1 MKKYYCITILALLI
15 VTLLQGYNVSLQY
28 KDYIYNETDKINS
41 ALRISVDIEYAIR
54 AHKSY
59 NPNKDGKQRVYYK
72 QMSEEDFLKAKPKK
86 EDVIRFDEINVQDL
100 RDKGIAETEAE
111 AMGLLTKDRTT
122 AKGNPINLAKLSQI
136 FKKNL
141 NEDFTYTLLILDEN
155 KKVIKSFG
163 QTNNIESWQAS
174 KPIAIGLKP
183 VRFVQAVV
191 DITPSSFIINSIWT
205 LASTILLALIIVFC
219 VGYQMTAIRYKE
231 DLLRN
236 REVSL
241 HGTVHDLKAPLASIL
256 LKLGFIKDYIMD
268 ADLQEMIT
276 SSERQIK
283 NLANTIKTIL
293 ITSKASES
301 KLVINKEQIDIIEL
315 TKQAQ
320 EQIDINYASKPH
332 TIGIHDHR
340 EEKAL
345 VYADKYLIENV
356 MHNLMENAVKY
367 SDKEA
372 NVEVN
377 IKQDEHFTII
387 SVSDHGVG
395 IDKKYQKKIFEQFYR
410 IPATHHKSGYGIG
423 LAMVK
428 YAVKAHGGAI
438 KVVSEL
444 GKGSTFTF
452 TLPLNEKQQIVMG
465 KEQDKTL

>member
-1 MKKYYCITILALLI
+1 MKKYYYITILALLV

-28 KDYIYNETDKINS
+28 KEYTYKEIDKINS
-41 ALRISVDIEYAIR
+41 ALKVSVDEEYAIR
-54 AHKSY
+54 AHQIY
-59 NPNKDGKQRVYYK
+59 NPHKDGKQRVYYK

-86 EDVIRFDEINVQDL
+86 EDVIRFDEINIQDL
-100 RDKGIAETEAE
+100 RDRGIAETEAE
-111 AMGLLTKDRTT
+111 AMGLLTKDMLT

-141 NEDFTYTLLILDEN
+141 DENFAYTLLILDEN
-155 KKVIKSFG
+155 KKTIKSHG
-163 QTNNIESWQAS
+163 PTKDIDSWQAS

-183 VRFVQAVV
+183 IRFVQAVV
-191 DITPSSFIINSIWT
+191 DITPSSFITNSIWT

-219 VGYQMTAIRYKE
+219 VGYQMTAIRNKE

-256 LKLGFIKDYIMD
+256 LKLGFIKDCIKD

-315 TKQAQ
+315 TQQAQ

-332 TIGIHDHR
+332 AIGIHDHR
-340 EEKAL
+340 EENAL

-428 YAVKAHGGAI
+428 YAVKAHGGTI

-452 TLPLNEKQQIVMG
+452 TLPLN
-465 KEQDKTL
+465 

>member
-1 MKKYYCITILALLI
+1 MII
-15 VTLLQGYNVSLQY
+15 TLLQGYNISLQH
-28 KDYIYNETDKINS
+28 KNYIFNETDKINS
-41 ALRISVDIEYAIR
+41 ELKVTVDEEYAIR
-54 AHKSY
+54 AYQNYTQYK
-59 NPNKDGKQRVYYK
+59 NGKQRLYYK
-72 QMSEEDFLKAKPKK
+72 DMSEEDFLKAKPKK
-86 EDVIRFDEINVQDL
+86 EDIININEINIQEL
-100 RDKGIAETEAE
+100 RDKGIVETEAE
-111 AMGLLTKDRTT
+111 AMGLLTKDRLT
-122 AKGNPINLAKLSQI
+122 AKGNPINLKKLSQI

-141 NEDFTYTLLILDEN
+141 NEDFSYTLLILDEN
-155 KKVIKSFG
+155 KKVIKSYG
-163 QTNNIESWQAS
+163 QTKDIETWQAS

-183 VRFVQAVV
+183 IRFVQAKV
-191 DITPSSFIINSIWT
+191 DITPSSFIRNSIET
-205 LASTILLALIIVFC
+205 LISTILLALIIVFC

-256 LKLGFIKDYIMD
+256 LKLGFIKDSIKD
-268 ADLQEMIT
+268 ADLQEMID

-332 TIGIHDHR
+332 AIGIHDHR
-340 EEKAL
+340 EENAL

-428 YAVKAHGGAI
+428 YAVKAHGGTI

-452 TLPLNEKQQIVMG
+452 TLPLNEKQ
-465 KEQDKTL
+465 

>member
-1 MKKYYCITILALLI
+1 MII
-15 VTLLQGYNVSLQY
+15 TLLQGYNISLQH
-28 KDYIYNETDKINS
+28 KNYIFNETDKINS
-41 ALRISVDIEYAIR
+41 ELKVTVDEEYAIR
-54 AHKSY
+54 AY
-59 NPNKDGKQRVYYK
+59 QNYTQYKDGKQRLYYK
-72 QMSEEDFLKAKPKK
+72 DMSEEDFLKAKPKK
-86 EDVIRFDEINVQDL
+86 EDIININEINIQEL
-100 RDKGIAETEAE
+100 RDKGIVETEAE
-111 AMGLLTKDRTT
+111 AMGLLTKDRLT
-122 AKGNPINLAKLSQI
+122 AKGNPINLKKLSQI

-141 NEDFTYTLLILDEN
+141 NEDFSYTLLILDEN
-155 KKVIKSFG
+155 KKVIKSYG
-163 QTNNIESWQAS
+163 QTKDIETWQAS

-183 VRFVQAVV
+183 IRFVQAKV
-191 DITPSSFIINSIWT
+191 DITPSSFIRNSIET
-205 LASTILLALIIVFC
+205 LISTILLALIIVFC

-256 LKLGFIKDYIMD
+256 LKLGFIKDSIKD
-268 ADLQEMIT
+268 ADLQEMID

-332 TIGIHDHR
+332 AIGIHDHC
-340 EEKAL
+340 EENAL

-428 YAVKAHGGAI
+428 YAVKAHGGTI

-452 TLPLNEKQQIVMG
+452 TLPLN
-465 KEQDKTL
+465 

>member
-1 MKKYYCITILALLI
+1 MKKYYCITILALLV

-28 KDYIYNETDKINS
+28 KEYIYKEIDKINS
-41 ALRISVDIEYAIR
+41 ALKVSVDEEYAIR
-54 AHKSY
+54 AHQNY
-59 NPNKDGKQRVYYK
+59 NPHKDGKQRLYTK
-72 QMSEEDFLKAKPKK
+72 IMTDEDFLKAKPEK
-86 EDVIRFDEINVQDL
+86 EDVIRFDEINIQDL

-111 AMGLLTKDRTT
+111 AMGLLTKDRLT
-122 AKGNPINLAKLSQI
+122 AKGNPINLAKLSRI

-141 NEDFTYTLLILDEN
+141 NEGFTYTLLILDEN
-155 KKVIKSFG
+155 KKAIKSYG
-163 QTNNIESWQAS
+163 QTKDIETWQAS

-183 VRFVQAVV
+183 IRFVQAKV
-191 DITPSSFIINSIWT
+191 DITPSSFIINSIET
-205 LASTILLALIIVFC
+205 LISTILLALIIVFC

-256 LKLGFIKDYIMD
+256 LKLGFIKDCIKD

-301 KLVINKEQIDIIEL
+301 KLVINKEQVDIIEL
-315 TKQAQ
+315 TQQAQ

-332 TIGIHDHR
+332 AICIHDHR
-340 EEKAL
+340 EENAL

-372 NVEVN
+372 NVDID
-377 IKQDEHFTII
+377 IKQDEYFTII

-428 YAVKAHGGAI
+428 YAIKAHGGTI
-438 KVVSEL
+438 KVVSEPS
-444 GKGSTFTF
+444 KGSTFTF
-452 TLPLNEKQQIVMG
+452 TLPLN
-465 KEQDKTL
+465 

>member
-1 MKKYYCITILALLI
+1 MKKYYCITILAFI
-15 VTLLQGYNVSLQY
+15 IITLLQGYSISLQH
-28 KDYIYNETDKINS
+28 KNYIFNETDKINS
-41 ALRISVDIEYAIR
+41 ELKVTVDEEYAIR
-54 AHKSY
+54 AY
-59 NPNKDGKQRVYYK
+59 QNYTQYKDGKQRLYYK
-72 QMSEEDFLKAKPKK
+72 DMSEEDFLKAKPKK
-86 EDVIRFDEINVQDL
+86 EDIININEINIQEL
-100 RDKGIAETEAE
+100 RDKGIVETEAE
-111 AMGLLTKDRTT
+111 AMGLLTKDRLT
-122 AKGNPINLAKLSQI
+122 AKGNPINLKKLSQI

-141 NEDFTYTLLILDEN
+141 NEDFSYTLLILDEN
-155 KKVIKSFG
+155 KKVIKSYG
-163 QTNNIESWQAS
+163 QTKDIETWQAS
-174 KPIAIGLKP
+174 KPIGIGLKP
-183 VRFVQAVV
+183 IRFVQAKV
-191 DITPSSFIINSIWT
+191 DITPSSFIINSIET
-205 LASTILLALIIVFC
+205 LISTILLALIIVFC
-219 VGYQMTAIRYKE
+219 VGYQMTAIRNKE

-256 LKLGFIKDYIMD
+256 LKLGFIKDYIKD

-301 KLVINKEQIDIIEL
+301 KLVINKEQVDIIEL

-332 TIGIHDHR
+332 AIGIHDHR

-428 YAVKAHGGAI
+428 YAVKAHGGTI

-452 TLPLNEKQQIVMG
+452 TLPLN
-465 KEQDKTL
+465 

>member
-1 MKKYYCITILALLI
+1 MKKYYCITILALLV

-28 KDYIYNETDKINS
+28 KEYTYKEIDKINS
-41 ALRISVDIEYAIR
+41 ALKVSVDEEYAIR
-54 AHKSY
+54 AHQIY
-59 NPNKDGKQRVYYK
+59 NPHKDGKQRVYYK

-86 EDVIRFDEINVQDL
+86 EDVIRFDEINIQDL
-100 RDKGIAETEAE
+100 RDRGIAETEAE
-111 AMGLLTKDRTT
+111 AMGLLTKDMLT

-141 NEDFTYTLLILDEN
+141 DENFAYTLLILDEN
-155 KKVIKSFG
+155 KKTIKSHG
-163 QTNNIESWQAS
+163 PTKDIDSWQAS

-183 VRFVQAVV
+183 IRFVQAVV
-191 DITPSSFIINSIWT
+191 DITPSSFITNSIWT

-256 LKLGFIKDYIMD
+256 LKLGFIKDCIKD

-301 KLVINKEQIDIIEL
+301 KLVINKEQVDIIEL
-315 TKQAQ
+315 TQQAQ
-320 EQIDINYASKPH
+320 EQIDTNYASKPH
-332 TIGIHDHR
+332 AIGIHDHR
-340 EEKAL
+340 EENAL

-428 YAVKAHGGAI
+428 YAVKAHGGTI
-438 KVVSEL
+438 KVVSEP

-452 TLPLNEKQQIVMG
+452 TLPLN
-465 KEQDKTL
+465 

>member
-1 MKKYYCITILALLI
+1 MKRYYSITILAII
-15 VTLLQGYNVSLQY
+15 VITLLQGYNISLQY
-28 KDYIYNETDKINS
+28 KDYLHYKIEKINS
-41 ALRISVDIEYAIR
+41 VFKVAIDEEYAIR
-54 AHKSY
+54 AHKNY
-59 NPNKDGKQRVYYK
+59 NPHKDGKQRLYTK
-72 QMSEEDFLKAKPKK
+72 LMTDEDFIKAKPKK
-86 EDVIRFDEINVQDL
+86 EDVIRFDEINIQDL

-111 AMGLLTKDRTT
+111 AMGLLTKDILTT
-122 AKGNPINLAKLSQI
+122 KGNPINLKKLSQI

-141 NEDFTYTLLILDEN
+141 NEDFSYTLLILDEN
-155 KKVIKSFG
+155 KKVIKSYG
-163 QTNNIESWQAS
+163 QTKDIETWQAS
-174 KPIAIGLKP
+174 KPIGIGLKP
-183 VRFVQAVV
+183 IRFVQAKV
-191 DITPSSFIINSIWT
+191 DITPSSFIINSIET
-205 LASTILLALIIVFC
+205 LISTILLALIIVFC

-256 LKLGFIKDYIMD
+256 LKLGFIKDYIKD

-301 KLVINKEQIDIIEL
+301 KLVINKEQVDIIEL
-315 TKQAQ
+315 TQQAQ

-332 TIGIHDHR
+332 AIGIHDHR
-340 EEKAL
+340 EENAL

-377 IKQDEHFTII
+377 IKQNEHFTII

-428 YAVKAHGGAI
+428 YAVKAHGGTI

-452 TLPLNEKQQIVMG
+452 TLPLN
-465 KEQDKTL
+465 

>member
-1 MKKYYCITILALLI
+1 MKKYYYITILALLV

-28 KDYIYNETDKINS
+28 KEYTYKEIDKINS
-41 ALRISVDIEYAIR
+41 ALKVSVDEEYAIR
-54 AHKSY
+54 AHKDY
-59 NPNKDGKQRVYYK
+59 NPHKDGKQRVYYK

-86 EDVIRFDEINVQDL
+86 EDVIRFDEINIQDL
-100 RDKGIAETEAE
+100 RDRGIAETEAE
-111 AMGLLTKDRTT
+111 AMGLLTKDMLT

-141 NEDFTYTLLILDEN
+141 DENFAYTLLILDEN
-155 KKVIKSFG
+155 KKTIKSHG
-163 QTNNIESWQAS
+163 PTKDIDSWQAS

-183 VRFVQAVV
+183 IRFVQAVV
-191 DITPSSFIINSIWT
+191 DITPSSFITNSIWT

-256 LKLGFIKDYIMD
+256 LKLGFIKDCIKD
-268 ADLQEMIT
+268 ADLQEMIA

-301 KLVINKEQIDIIEL
+301 KLVINKEQVDIIEL
-315 TKQAQ
+315 TQQAQ
-320 EQIDINYASKPH
+320 EQIDTNYASKPH
-332 TIGIHDHR
+332 AIGIHDHR
-340 EEKAL
+340 EENAL

-428 YAVKAHGGAI
+428 YAVKAHGGTI

-452 TLPLNEKQQIVMG
+452 TLPLN
-465 KEQDKTL
+465 

>member
-1 MKKYYCITILALLI
+1 MKKYYYITILALLV

-28 KDYIYNETDKINS
+28 KEYTYKEIDKINS
-41 ALRISVDIEYAIR
+41 ALKVSVDEEYAIR
-54 AHKSY
+54 AHQIY
-59 NPNKDGKQRVYYK
+59 NPHKDGKQRVYYK

-86 EDVIRFDEINVQDL
+86 EDVIRFDEINIQDL
-100 RDKGIAETEAE
+100 RDRGIAETEAE
-111 AMGLLTKDRTT
+111 AMGLLTKDMLT

-141 NEDFTYTLLILDEN
+141 DENFAYTLLILDEN
-155 KKVIKSFG
+155 KKTIKSHG
-163 QTNNIESWQAS
+163 PTKDIDSWQAS

-183 VRFVQAVV
+183 IRFVQAKVN
-191 DITPSSFIINSIWT
+191 ITPSSFITNSIWT
-205 LASTILLALIIVFC
+205 LVSTILLALIIVFC
-219 VGYQMTAIRYKE
+219 IGYQMTAIRYKE

-256 LKLGFIKDYIMD
+256 LKLGFIKDCIKD

-301 KLVINKEQIDIIEL
+301 KLVINKEQVDIIEL
-315 TKQAQ
+315 TQQAQ
-320 EQIDINYASKPH
+320 EQIDTNYASKPH
-332 TIGIHDHR
+332 AIGIHDHR
-340 EEKAL
+340 EENAL

-428 YAVKAHGGAI
+428 YAVKAHGGTI
-438 KVVSEL
+438 KVVSEP

-452 TLPLNEKQQIVMG
+452 TLPLN
-465 KEQDKTL
+465 

>member
-1 MKKYYCITILALLI
+1 MKKYYYITILAI
-15 VTLLQGYNVSLQY
+15 MIITLLQGYNISLQH
-28 KDYIYNETDKINS
+28 KNYIFNETDKINS
-41 ALRISVDIEYAIR
+41 ELKVTVDEEYAIR
-54 AHKSY
+54 AY
-59 NPNKDGKQRVYYK
+59 QNYAQYKDGKQRLYYK
-72 QMSEEDFLKAKPKK
+72 DMSEEDFLKAKPKK
-86 EDVIRFDEINVQDL
+86 EDIININEINIQEL
-100 RDKGIAETEAE
+100 RDKGIVETEAE
-111 AMGLLTKDRTT
+111 AMGLLTKDRLT
-122 AKGNPINLAKLSQI
+122 AKGNPINLKKLSQI

-141 NEDFTYTLLILDEN
+141 NEDFSYTLLILDEN
-155 KKVIKSFG
+155 KKVIKSYG
-163 QTNNIESWQAS
+163 QTKDIETWQAS

-183 VRFVQAVV
+183 IRFVQAKV
-191 DITPSSFIINSIWT
+191 DITPSSFIRNSIET
-205 LASTILLALIIVFC
+205 LISTILLALIIVFC

-256 LKLGFIKDYIMD
+256 LKLGFIKDSIKD
-268 ADLQEMIT
+268 ADLQEMID

-332 TIGIHDHR
+332 AIGIHDHR
-340 EEKAL
+340 EENAL

-428 YAVKAHGGAI
+428 YAVKAHGGTI

-452 TLPLNEKQQIVMG
+452 TLPLNEKQ
-465 KEQDKTL
+465 

>member
-1 MKKYYCITILALLI
+1 MKKYYYITILALLV

-28 KDYIYNETDKINS
+28 KEYTYKEIDKINS
-41 ALRISVDIEYAIR
+41 ALKVSVDEEYAIR
-54 AHKSY
+54 AHQIY
-59 NPNKDGKQRVYYK
+59 NPHKDGKQRVYYK

-86 EDVIRFDEINVQDL
+86 EDVIRFDEINIQDL
-100 RDKGIAETEAE
+100 RDRGIAETEAE
-111 AMGLLTKDRTT
+111 AMGLLTKDMLT

-141 NEDFTYTLLILDEN
+141 DENFAYTLLILDEN
-155 KKVIKSFG
+155 KKTIKSHG
-163 QTNNIESWQAS
+163 PTKDIDSWQAS

-183 VRFVQAVV
+183 IRFVQAVV

-219 VGYQMTAIRYKE
+219 VGYQMTAIRNKE

-256 LKLGFIKDYIMD
+256 LKLGFIKDCIKD
-268 ADLQEMIT
+268 ADLQEMIA

-301 KLVINKEQIDIIEL
+301 KLVINKEQVDIIEL
-315 TKQAQ
+315 TQQAQ
-320 EQIDINYASKPH
+320 EQIDTNYASKPH
-332 TIGIHDHR
+332 AIGIHDHR
-340 EEKAL
+340 EENAL

-428 YAVKAHGGAI
+428 YAVKAHGGTI

-452 TLPLNEKQQIVMG
+452 TLPLN
-465 KEQDKTL
+465 

>member
-1 MKKYYCITILALLI
+1 MKKYYYITILALLV

-28 KDYIYNETDKINS
+28 KEYTYKEIDKINS
-41 ALRISVDIEYAIR
+41 ALKVSVDEEYAIR
-54 AHKSY
+54 AHQIY
-59 NPNKDGKQRVYYK
+59 NPHKDGKQRVYYK

-86 EDVIRFDEINVQDL
+86 EDVIRFDEINIQDL
-100 RDKGIAETEAE
+100 RDRGIAETEAE
-111 AMGLLTKDRTT
+111 AMGLLTKDMLT

-141 NEDFTYTLLILDEN
+141 DENFAYTLLILDEN
-155 KKVIKSFG
+155 KKTIKSHG
-163 QTNNIESWQAS
+163 PTKDIDSWQAS

-183 VRFVQAVV
+183 IRFVQAVV
-191 DITPSSFIINSIWT
+191 DITPSSFITNSIWT

-219 VGYQMTAIRYKE
+219 VGYQMTAIRNKE

-256 LKLGFIKDYIMD
+256 LKLGFIKDCIKD

-301 KLVINKEQIDIIEL
+301 KLVINKEQVDIIEL
-315 TKQAQ
+315 TQQAQ
-320 EQIDINYASKPH
+320 EQIDINYACKPH
-332 TIGIHDHR
+332 AIGIHDHR
-340 EEKAL
+340 EENAL

-428 YAVKAHGGAI
+428 YAVKAHGGTI

-452 TLPLNEKQQIVMG
+452 TLPLN
-465 KEQDKTL
+465 

>member
-1 MKKYYCITILALLI
+1 MKKYYCITILALLV

-28 KDYIYNETDKINS
+28 KEYTYKEIDKINS
-41 ALRISVDIEYAIR
+41 ALKVSVDEEYAIR
-54 AHKSY
+54 AHQNY
-59 NPNKDGKQRVYYK
+59 NPHKDGKQRLYTK
-72 QMSEEDFLKAKPKK
+72 IMTDEDFIKAKPKK
-86 EDVIRFDEINVQDL
+86 EDVIRFDEINIQDL
-100 RDKGIAETEAE
+100 RDKGIIETEAE
-111 AMGLLTKDRTT
+111 AMGLLTKDILTT
-122 AKGNPINLAKLSQI
+122 KGNPININKLSQI

-141 NEDFTYTLLILDEN
+141 NEGFTYTLLILDEN
-155 KKVIKSFG
+155 KKVIKSYG
-163 QTNNIESWQAS
+163 QTKDIESWQAS

-183 VRFVQAVV
+183 IRFVQAKV
-191 DITPSSFIINSIWT
+191 DVTPSSFIINSIET
-205 LASTILLALIIVFC
+205 LISTILLALIIVFC
-219 VGYQMTAIRYKE
+219 IGYQMTAIRNKE

-256 LKLGFIKDYIMD
+256 LKLGFIKDYIKD

-301 KLVINKEQIDIIEL
+301 KLVINKEQVDIIEL
-315 TKQAQ
+315 TQQAQ
-320 EQIDINYASKPH
+320 EQIDTNYASKPH
-332 TIGIHDHR
+332 AIGIHDHR
-340 EEKAL
+340 EENAP
-345 VYADKYLIENV
+345 VYADKYLIGNV

-372 NVEVN
+372 NVDVN

-428 YAVKAHGGAI
+428 YAVKAHGGTI

-452 TLPLNEKQQIVMG
+452 TLPLK
-465 KEQDKTL
+465 

>member
-1 MKKYYCITILALLI
+1 MKKYYYITILALLV

-28 KDYIYNETDKINS
+28 KEYTYKEIDKINS
-41 ALRISVDIEYAIR
+41 ALKVSVDEEYAIR
-54 AHKSY
+54 AHQIY
-59 NPNKDGKQRVYYK
+59 NPHKDGKQRVYYK

-86 EDVIRFDEINVQDL
+86 EDVIRFDEINIQDL
-100 RDKGIAETEAE
+100 RDRGIAETEAE
-111 AMGLLTKDRTT
+111 AMGLLTKDMLT

-141 NEDFTYTLLILDEN
+141 DENFAYTLLILDEN
-155 KKVIKSFG
+155 KKTIKSHG
-163 QTNNIESWQAS
+163 PTKDIDSWQAS

-183 VRFVQAVV
+183 IRFVQAKV
-191 DITPSSFIINSIWT
+191 DITPSSFIMNSIWT

-256 LKLGFIKDYIMD
+256 LKLGFIKDCIKD
-268 ADLQEMIT
+268 ADLQEMIA

-301 KLVINKEQIDIIEL
+301 KLVINKEQVDIIEL
-315 TKQAQ
+315 TQQAQ

-332 TIGIHDHR
+332 AIGIHDHR
-340 EEKAL
+340 EENAL

-428 YAVKAHGGAI
+428 YAVKAHGGTI
-438 KVVSEL
+438 KVESEL

-452 TLPLNEKQQIVMG
+452 TLPLN
-465 KEQDKTL
+465 

>member
-1 MKKYYCITILALLI
+1 MII
-15 VTLLQGYNVSLQY
+15 TLLQGYNISLQH
-28 KDYIYNETDKINS
+28 KNYIFNETDKINS
-41 ALRISVDIEYAIR
+41 ELKVTVDEEYAIR
-54 AHKSY
+54 AY
-59 NPNKDGKQRVYYK
+59 QNYTQYKDGKQRLYYK
-72 QMSEEDFLKAKPKK
+72 DMSEEDFLKAKPKK
-86 EDVIRFDEINVQDL
+86 EDIININEINIQEL
-100 RDKGIAETEAE
+100 RDKGIVETEAE
-111 AMGLLTKDRTT
+111 AMGLLTKDRLT
-122 AKGNPINLAKLSQI
+122 AKGNPINLKKLSQI

-141 NEDFTYTLLILDEN
+141 NEDFSYTLLILDEN
-155 KKVIKSFG
+155 KKVIKSYG
-163 QTNNIESWQAS
+163 KTKDIETWQAS

-183 VRFVQAVV
+183 IRFVQAKV
-191 DITPSSFIINSIWT
+191 DITPSSFIRNSIET
-205 LASTILLALIIVFC
+205 LISTILLALIIVFC

-256 LKLGFIKDYIMD
+256 LKLGFIKDSIKD

-332 TIGIHDHR
+332 AIGIHDHR
-340 EEKAL
+340 EENAL

-428 YAVKAHGGAI
+428 YAVKAHGGTI

-452 TLPLNEKQQIVMG
+452 TLPLN
-465 KEQDKTL
+465 

>member
-1 MKKYYCITILALLI
+1 MKKYYYITILALLV

-28 KDYIYNETDKINS
+28 KEYTYKEIDKINS
-41 ALRISVDIEYAIR
+41 ALKVSVDEEYAIR
-54 AHKSY
+54 AHQIY
-59 NPNKDGKQRVYYK
+59 NPHKDGKQRVYYK

-86 EDVIRFDEINVQDL
+86 EDVIRFDEINIQDL
-100 RDKGIAETEAE
+100 RDRGIAETEAE
-111 AMGLLTKDRTT
+111 AMGLLTKDMLT

-141 NEDFTYTLLILDEN
+141 DENFAYTLLILDEN
-155 KKVIKSFG
+155 KKTIKSHG
-163 QTNNIESWQAS
+163 PTKDIDSWQAS

-183 VRFVQAVV
+183 IRFVQAVV

-256 LKLGFIKDYIMD
+256 LKLGFIKDCIKD

-301 KLVINKEQIDIIEL
+301 KLVINKEQVDIIEL
-315 TKQAQ
+315 TQQAQ
-320 EQIDINYASKPH
+320 EQIDINYACKPH
-332 TIGIHDHR
+332 AIGIHDHR
-340 EEKAL
+340 EENAL

-395 IDKKYQKKIFEQFYR
+395 IDRKYQKKIFEQFYR

-428 YAVKAHGGAI
+428 YAVKAHGGTI

-452 TLPLNEKQQIVMG
+452 TLPLN
-465 KEQDKTL
+465 

>member
-1 MKKYYCITILALLI
+1 MKKYYCITILALLV

-28 KDYIYNETDKINS
+28 KEYICKEIDKINS
-41 ALRISVDIEYAIR
+41 ALKVSVDEEYAIR
-54 AHKSY
+54 AHQNY
-59 NPNKDGKQRVYYK
+59 NPHKDGKQRLYTK
-72 QMSEEDFLKAKPKK
+72 IMTDEDFLKAKPEK
-86 EDVIRFDEINVQDL
+86 EDVIRFDEINIQDL

-111 AMGLLTKDRTT
+111 AMGLLTKDRLT
-122 AKGNPINLAKLSQI
+122 AKGNPINLAKLSRI

-141 NEDFTYTLLILDEN
+141 NEGFTYTLLILDEN
-155 KKVIKSFG
+155 KKAIKSYG
-163 QTNNIESWQAS
+163 QTKDIETWQAS

-183 VRFVQAVV
+183 IRFVQAKV
-191 DITPSSFIINSIWT
+191 DITPSSFIINSIET
-205 LASTILLALIIVFC
+205 LISTILLALIIVFC

-332 TIGIHDHR
+332 AIGIHDHR
-340 EEKAL
+340 EENAP
-345 VYADKYLIENV
+345 VYADKYLIGNV

-372 NVEVN
+372 NVDID

-428 YAVKAHGGAI
+428 YAVKAHGGTI
-438 KVVSEL
+438 KVVSEP

-452 TLPLNEKQQIVMG
+452 TLPLN
-465 KEQDKTL
+465 

>member
-1 MKKYYCITILALLI
+1 MKRYYSITILAII
-15 VTLLQGYNVSLQY
+15 VITLLQGYNISLQY
-28 KDYIYNETDKINS
+28 KDYLHYKIEKINS
-41 ALRISVDIEYAIR
+41 VFKVAIDEEYAIR
-54 AHKSY
+54 AHKNY
-59 NPNKDGKQRVYYK
+59 NPHKDGKQRLYTK
-72 QMSEEDFLKAKPKK
+72 IMTEEDFIKAKPKK

-111 AMGLLTKDRTT
+111 AMGLLTKDILTT
-122 AKGNPINLAKLSQI
+122 KGNPINLKKLSQI

-141 NEDFTYTLLILDEN
+141 NEDFSYTLLILDEN
-155 KKVIKSFG
+155 KKVIKSYG
-163 QTNNIESWQAS
+163 QTKDIETWQAS
-174 KPIAIGLKP
+174 KPIGIGLKP
-183 VRFVQAVV
+183 IRFVQAKV
-191 DITPSSFIINSIWT
+191 DITPSSFIINSIET
-205 LASTILLALIIVFC
+205 LISTILLALIIVFC

-256 LKLGFIKDYIMD
+256 LKLGFIKDCIKD
-268 ADLQEMIT
+268 ADLQEMIA

-301 KLVINKEQIDIIEL
+301 KLVINKEQVNIIEL
-315 TKQAQ
+315 TQQAQ

-332 TIGIHDHR
+332 AIGIHDHR
-340 EEKAL
+340 EENAL

-395 IDKKYQKKIFEQFYR
+395 IDRKYQKKIFAQFYR

-428 YAVKAHGGAI
+428 YAVKAHGGTI
-438 KVVSEL
+438 KVESEL

-452 TLPLNEKQQIVMG
+452 TLPLN
-465 KEQDKTL
+465 

>member
-1 MKKYYCITILALLI
+1 MKKYYCITFIAFI
-15 VTLLQGYNVSLQY
+15 VVILLQGYNISLQY
-28 KDYIYNETDKINS
+28 KGYINNKTDKVNS
-41 ALRISVDIEYAIR
+41 TLKITIDEEYAYR
-54 AHKSY
+54 AHKNKFSQ
-59 NPNKDGKQRVYYK
+59 KDGKQRVYYK

-86 EDVIRFDEINVQDL
+86 EDIINLDEINIQDL
-100 RDKGIAETEAE
+100 RVRGIAETEAD
-111 AMGLLTKDRTT
+111 ALGLLSKDIFT
-122 AKGNPINLAKLSQI
+122 AKGNPINLKKLSQI

-205 LASTILLALIIVFC
+205 LASSILLALIIVFC
-219 VGYQMTAIRYKE
+219 VGYQMTAIRNKE

-256 LKLGFIKDYIMD
+256 LKLGFIKDCIKD
-268 ADLQEMIT
+268 ADLQEMIA

-301 KLVINKEQIDIIEL
+301 KLVINKEQVDIIEL
-315 TKQAQ
+315 TQQAQ

-332 TIGIHDHR
+332 AIGIHDHR

-377 IKQDEHFTII
+377 IKQNEHFTII

-395 IDKKYQKKIFEQFYR
+395 IDRKYQKKIFEQFYR

-428 YAVKAHGGAI
+428 YAVKAHGGTI
-438 KVVSEL
+438 KVVSEP

-452 TLPLNEKQQIVMG
+452 TLPLN
-465 KEQDKTL
+465 

>member
-1 MKKYYCITILALLI
+1 MKKYYYITILALLV

-28 KDYIYNETDKINS
+28 KEYTYKEIDKINS
-41 ALRISVDIEYAIR
+41 ALKVSVDEEYAIR
-54 AHKSY
+54 AHQIY
-59 NPNKDGKQRVYYK
+59 NPHKDGKQRVYYK

-86 EDVIRFDEINVQDL
+86 EDVIRFDEINIQDL
-100 RDKGIAETEAE
+100 RDRGIAETEAE
-111 AMGLLTKDRTT
+111 AMGLLTKDMLT

-141 NEDFTYTLLILDEN
+141 DENFAYTLLILDEN
-155 KKVIKSFG
+155 KKTIKSHG
-163 QTNNIESWQAS
+163 PTKDIDSWQAS

-191 DITPSSFIINSIWT
+191 DITPSSFITNSIWT

-256 LKLGFIKDYIMD
+256 LKLGFIKDIIKD

-301 KLVINKEQIDIIEL
+301 KLVINKEQVDIIEL
-315 TKQAQ
+315 TQQAQ
-320 EQIDINYASKPH
+320 EQIDTNYASKPH
-332 TIGIHDHR
+332 AIGIHDHR
-340 EEKAL
+340 EENAL

-356 MHNLMENAVKY
+356 MHNLMENAVTY

-395 IDKKYQKKIFEQFYR
+395 IDRKYQKKIFEQFYR

-428 YAVKAHGGAI
+428 YAVKAHGGTI
-438 KVVSEL
+438 KVESEL

-452 TLPLNEKQQIVMG
+452 TLPLN
-465 KEQDKTL
+465 

>member
-1 MKKYYCITILALLI
+1 MKKYYCITFIAFI
-15 VTLLQGYNVSLQY
+15 VVILLQGYNISLQY
-28 KDYIYNETDKINS
+28 KGYVNNKTDKVNS
-41 ALRISVDIEYAIR
+41 TLKIAIDEEYAYR
-54 AHKSY
+54 AHKNKFSQ
-59 NPNKDGKQRVYYK
+59 KDGKQRVYYK

-86 EDVIRFDEINVQDL
+86 EDIINLDEINIQDL
-100 RDKGIAETEAE
+100 RVRGIAETEAD
-111 AMGLLTKDRTT
+111 ALGLLSKDIFT
-122 AKGNPINLAKLSQI
+122 AKGNPINIKKLSQI

-141 NEDFTYTLLILDEN
+141 NEGFTYTLLILDEN
-155 KKVIKSFG
+155 KKVIKSYG
-163 QTNNIESWQAS
+163 QTKDIESWQAS

-183 VRFVQAVV
+183 IRFVQARV
-191 DITPSSFIINSIWT
+191 DITPSSFIINSIET
-205 LASTILLALIIVFC
+205 LISTILLALIIVFC

-256 LKLGFIKDYIMD
+256 LKLGFIKDCIKD
-268 ADLQEMIT
+268 ADLQEMIA

-301 KLVINKEQIDIIEL
+301 KLVINKEQVDIIEL
-315 TKQAQ
+315 TQQAQ

-332 TIGIHDHR
+332 AIGIHDHR
-340 EEKAL
+340 EENTL

-367 SDKEA
+367 SDKDA
-372 NVEVN
+372 NVDVN

-428 YAVKAHGGAI
+428 YAVKAHGGTI

-452 TLPLNEKQQIVMG
+452 TLPLN
-465 KEQDKTL
+465 

>member
-1 MKKYYCITILALLI
+1 MKKYYCITILALLV

-28 KDYIYNETDKINS
+28 KEYTYKEIDKINS
-41 ALRISVDIEYAIR
+41 ALKVSVDEEYAIR
-54 AHKSY
+54 AHQNY
-59 NPNKDGKQRVYYK
+59 NPHKDGKQRLYTK
-72 QMSEEDFLKAKPKK
+72 IMTDEDFIKAKPKK
-86 EDVIRFDEINVQDL
+86 EDVIRFDEINIQDL
-100 RDKGIAETEAE
+100 RDKGIIETEAE
-111 AMGLLTKDRTT
+111 AMGLLTKDILTT
-122 AKGNPINLAKLSQI
+122 KGNPININKLSQI

-141 NEDFTYTLLILDEN
+141 NEGFTYTLLILDEN
-155 KKVIKSFG
+155 KKVIKSYG
-163 QTNNIESWQAS
+163 QIKDIETWQAS
-174 KPIAIGLKP
+174 KPIGIGLKP
-183 VRFVQAVV
+183 IRFVQAKV
-191 DITPSSFIINSIWT
+191 DITPSSFIINSIET
-205 LASTILLALIIVFC
+205 LISTILLALIIVFC

-236 REVSL
+236 REISL

-256 LKLGFIKDYIMD
+256 LKLGFIKDYIKD

-301 KLVINKEQIDIIEL
+301 KLVINKEQVDIIEL
-315 TKQAQ
+315 TQQAQ

-332 TIGIHDHR
+332 AIGIHDHR
-340 EEKAL
+340 EERAL

-367 SDKEA
+367 SDREA
-372 NVEVN
+372 SVDVN

-428 YAVKAHGGAI
+428 YAVKAHGGTI

-452 TLPLNEKQQIVMG
+452 TLPLK
-465 KEQDKTL
+465 

>member
-1 MKKYYCITILALLI
+1 MKKYYCITLLAFI
-15 VTLLQGYNVSLQY
+15 VVILLQGYNISLQY
-28 KDYIYNETDKINS
+28 KGYINNKTDKVNS
-41 ALRISVDIEYAIR
+41 TLKIAIDEEYAYR
-54 AHKSY
+54 AHKNKFSQ
-59 NPNKDGKQRVYYK
+59 KDGKQRVYYK

-86 EDVIRFDEINVQDL
+86 ENIINLDEINIQDL
-100 RDKGIAETEAE
+100 RVRGIAETEAD
-111 AMGLLTKDRTT
+111 ALGLLSKDIFT

-141 NEDFTYTLLILDEN
+141 NEGFTYTLLILDEN
-155 KKVIKSFG
+155 KKSIKSYG
-163 QTNNIESWQAS
+163 QTKDIETWQAS

-183 VRFVQAVV
+183 IRFVQAKV
-191 DITPSSFIINSIWT
+191 DITPSSFIRNSIET
-205 LASTILLALIIVFC
+205 LISTILLALIIVFC
-219 VGYQMTAIRYKE
+219 VGYQMTAIRSKE

-293 ITSKASES
+293 ITSKASEN

-332 TIGIHDHR
+332 AIGIHDHR
-340 EEKAL
+340 EENAL

-428 YAVKAHGGAI
+428 YAVKAHGGTI

-452 TLPLNEKQQIVMG
+452 TLPLN
-465 KEQDKTL
+465 

>member
-1 MKKYYCITILALLI
+1 MII
-15 VTLLQGYNVSLQY
+15 TLLQGYNISLQH
-28 KDYIYNETDKINS
+28 KNYIFNETDKINS
-41 ALRISVDIEYAIR
+41 ELKVTVDEEYAIR
-54 AHKSY
+54 AY
-59 NPNKDGKQRVYYK
+59 QNYTQYKDGKQRLYYK
-72 QMSEEDFLKAKPKK
+72 DMSEEDFLKAKPKK
-86 EDVIRFDEINVQDL
+86 EDIININEINIQEL
-100 RDKGIAETEAE
+100 RDKGIVETEAE
-111 AMGLLTKDRTT
+111 AMGLLTKDRLT
-122 AKGNPINLAKLSQI
+122 AKGNPINLKKLSQI

-141 NEDFTYTLLILDEN
+141 NEDFSYTLLILDEN
-155 KKVIKSFG
+155 KKVIKSYG
-163 QTNNIESWQAS
+163 QTKDIETWQAS

-183 VRFVQAVV
+183 IRFVQAKV
-191 DITPSSFIINSIWT
+191 DITPSSFIRNSIET
-205 LASTILLALIIVFC
+205 LISTILLALIIVFC

-256 LKLGFIKDYIMD
+256 LKLGFIKDYIKD

-332 TIGIHDHR
+332 AIGIHDHR
-340 EEKAL
+340 EENAL

-428 YAVKAHGGAI
+428 YAVKAHGGTI

-452 TLPLNEKQQIVMG
+452 TLPLNEKQ
-465 KEQDKTL
+465 

>member
-1 MKKYYCITILALLI
+1 MII
-15 VTLLQGYNVSLQY
+15 TLLQGYNISLQH
-28 KDYIYNETDKINS
+28 KNYIFNETDKINS
-41 ALRISVDIEYAIR
+41 ELKVTVDEEYAIR
-54 AHKSY
+54 AY
-59 NPNKDGKQRVYYK
+59 QNYTQYKDGKQRLYYK
-72 QMSEEDFLKAKPKK
+72 DMSEEDLLKAKPKK
-86 EDVIRFDEINVQDL
+86 EDIININEINIQEL
-100 RDKGIAETEAE
+100 RDKGIVETEAE
-111 AMGLLTKDRTT
+111 AMGLLTKDRLT
-122 AKGNPINLAKLSQI
+122 AKGNPINLKKLSQI

-141 NEDFTYTLLILDEN
+141 NEDFSYTLLILDEN
-155 KKVIKSFG
+155 KKVIKSYG
-163 QTNNIESWQAS
+163 QTKDIETWQAS

-183 VRFVQAVV
+183 IRFVQAKV
-191 DITPSSFIINSIWT
+191 DITPSSFIRNSIET
-205 LASTILLALIIVFC
+205 LISTILLALIIVFC

-256 LKLGFIKDYIMD
+256 LKLGFIKDSIKD
-268 ADLQEMIT
+268 ADLQEMID

-332 TIGIHDHR
+332 AIGIHDHR
-340 EEKAL
+340 EENAL

-428 YAVKAHGGAI
+428 YAVKAHGGTI

-452 TLPLNEKQQIVMG
+452 TLPLNEKQ
-465 KEQDKTL
+465 

>member
-1 MKKYYCITILALLI
+1 MKKYYCITILALLV

-28 KDYIYNETDKINS
+28 KEYTYKEIDKINS
-41 ALRISVDIEYAIR
+41 ALKVSVDEEYAIR
-54 AHKSY
+54 AHQNY
-59 NPNKDGKQRVYYK
+59 NPHKDGKQRLYTK
-72 QMSEEDFLKAKPKK
+72 IMTDEDFSKAKPKK
-86 EDVIRFDEINVQDL
+86 EDVIRFDEINIQDL
-100 RDKGIAETEAE
+100 RDKGIIETEAE
-111 AMGLLTKDRTT
+111 AMGLLTKDILTT
-122 AKGNPINLAKLSQI
+122 KGNPININKLSQI

-141 NEDFTYTLLILDEN
+141 NEGFTYTLLILDEN
-155 KKVIKSFG
+155 KKVIKSYG
-163 QTNNIESWQAS
+163 QTKDIESWQAS
-174 KPIAIGLKP
+174 KPIAIGLKSI
-183 VRFVQAVV
+183 RFVQAKV
-191 DITPSSFIINSIWT
+191 DITPSSFIINSIET
-205 LASTILLALIIVFC
+205 LISTILLALIIVFC

-256 LKLGFIKDYIMD
+256 LKLGFIKDYIKD

-301 KLVINKEQIDIIEL
+301 KLVINKEQVDIIEL
-315 TKQAQ
+315 TQQAQ

-332 TIGIHDHR
+332 AIGIHDHR

-367 SDKEA
+367 SDREA
-372 NVEVN
+372 NIDVN

-395 IDKKYQKKIFEQFYR
+395 IDNKYQKKIFEQFYR

-428 YAVKAHGGAI
+428 YAVKAHGGTI

-452 TLPLNEKQQIVMG
+452 TLPLK
-465 KEQDKTL
+465 

>member
-1 MKKYYCITILALLI
+1 MKKYYCITILALLV

-28 KDYIYNETDKINS
+28 KEYIYKEIDKINS
-41 ALRISVDIEYAIR
+41 ALKVSVDEEYAIR
-54 AHKSY
+54 AHQNY
-59 NPNKDGKQRVYYK
+59 NPHKDGKQRLYTK
-72 QMSEEDFLKAKPKK
+72 IMTDEDFLKAKPKK
-86 EDVIRFDEINVQDL
+86 EDVIRFDEINIQDL

-111 AMGLLTKDRTT
+111 AMGLLTKDRLT
-122 AKGNPINLAKLSQI
+122 AKGNPINLKKLSQI

-141 NEDFTYTLLILDEN
+141 NEDFSYTLLILDEN
-155 KKVIKSFG
+155 KKVIKSYG
-163 QTNNIESWQAS
+163 QTKDIETWQAS
-174 KPIAIGLKP
+174 KPIGIGLKP
-183 VRFVQAVV
+183 IRFVQAKV
-191 DITPSSFIINSIWT
+191 DITPSSFIINSIET
-205 LASTILLALIIVFC
+205 LISTILLALIIVFF
-219 VGYQMTAIRYKE
+219 VGYQMTAIRNKE

-256 LKLGFIKDYIMD
+256 LKLGFIKDCIKD
-268 ADLQEMIT
+268 ADLKEMIT

-293 ITSKASES
+293 ITSKAGES
-301 KLVINKEQIDIIEL
+301 KLVINKEQVDIIEL
-315 TKQAQ
+315 TQQAQ
-320 EQIDINYASKPH
+320 EQIDTNYASKPH

-345 VYADKYLIENV
+345 VYTDKYLIENV

-372 NVEVN
+372 NVDVS

-428 YAVKAHGGAI
+428 YAVKAHGGTI

-452 TLPLNEKQQIVMG
+452 TLPLY
-465 KEQDKTL
+465 

>member
-1 MKKYYCITILALLI
+1 MKKYYCITILALLV

-28 KDYIYNETDKINS
+28 KEYIYKEIDKINS
-41 ALRISVDIEYAIR
+41 ALKVSVDEEYAIR
-54 AHKSY
+54 AHQNY
-59 NPNKDGKQRVYYK
+59 NPHKDGKQRLYTK
-72 QMSEEDFLKAKPKK
+72 IMTDEDFLKAKPEK
-86 EDVIRFDEINVQDL
+86 EDVIRFDEINIQDL

-111 AMGLLTKDRTT
+111 AMGLLTKDRLT
-122 AKGNPINLAKLSQI
+122 AKGNPINLAKLSRI

-141 NEDFTYTLLILDEN
+141 NEGFTYTLLILDEN
-155 KKVIKSFG
+155 KKAIKSYG
-163 QTNNIESWQAS
+163 QTKDIETWQAS

-183 VRFVQAVV
+183 IRFVQAKV
-191 DITPSSFIINSIWT
+191 DITPSSFIINSIET
-205 LASTILLALIIVFC
+205 LISTILLALIIVFC

-315 TKQAQ
+315 TQQAQ

-332 TIGIHDHR
+332 AIGIHDHR
-340 EEKAL
+340 EENAP
-345 VYADKYLIENV
+345 VYADKYLIGNV

-372 NVEVN
+372 NVDID

-428 YAVKAHGGAI
+428 YAVKAHGGTI
-438 KVVSEL
+438 KVVSEP

-452 TLPLNEKQQIVMG
+452 TLPLN
-465 KEQDKTL
+465 

>member
-1 MKKYYCITILALLI
+1 MKKYYCITILALLV

-28 KDYIYNETDKINS
+28 KEYIYKEIDKINS
-41 ALRISVDIEYAIR
+41 ALKVSVDEEYAIR
-54 AHKSY
+54 AHQNY
-59 NPNKDGKQRVYYK
+59 NPHKDGKQRLYTK
-72 QMSEEDFLKAKPKK
+72 IMTEEDFLKAKPKK
-86 EDVIRFDEINVQDL
+86 KDVIRFDEINIQDL

-111 AMGLLTKDRTT
+111 AMGLLTKDRLT
-122 AKGNPINLAKLSQI
+122 AKGNPINLKKLSQI

-141 NEDFTYTLLILDEN
+141 NEGFTYTLLILDEN
-155 KKVIKSFG
+155 KKVIKSYG
-163 QTNNIESWQAS
+163 QTKDIESWQTS

-183 VRFVQAVV
+183 IRFVQAKV
-191 DITPSSFIINSIWT
+191 DVTPSSFIINSIET
-205 LASTILLALIIVFC
+205 LISTILLALIIVFC
-219 VGYQMTAIRYKE
+219 VGYQMTAIRNKE

-256 LKLGFIKDYIMD
+256 LKLGFIKDCIKD
-268 ADLQEMIT
+268 ADLKEMIT

-293 ITSKASES
+293 ITSKAGES
-301 KLVINKEQIDIIEL
+301 KLVINKEQVDIIEL
-315 TKQAQ
+315 TQQAQ
-320 EQIDINYASKPH
+320 EQIDTNYASKPH

-372 NVEVN
+372 NVDVS

-428 YAVKAHGGAI
+428 YAVKAHGGII
-438 KVVSEL
+438 KVVSEP

-452 TLPLNEKQQIVMG
+452 TLPLN
-465 KEQDKTL
+465 

>member
-1 MKKYYCITILALLI
+1 MKKYYSITILAFI
-15 VTLLQGYNVSLQY
+15 VITLLQGYNISLQY
-28 KDYIYNETDKINS
+28 KDYIYNETDRINS
-41 ALRISVDIEYAIR
+41 VLKVAVDEEYAVR
-54 AHKSY
+54 AHKNDKSH
-59 NPNKDGKQRVYYK
+59 KDGKQRAFYK
-72 QMSEEDFLKAKPKK
+72 VMTEKDVLKAAPQK
-86 EDVIRFDEINVQDL
+86 EDIIDFNEINIQDL
-100 RDKGIAETEAE
+100 RDKGIIETEAE
-111 AMGLLTKDRTT
+111 AMGLLTKDRLTT
-122 AKGNPINLAKLSQI
+122 KGNPINLAKLSQI

-141 NEDFTYTLLILDEN
+141 NEDFTNTLLILDEN
-155 KKVIKSFG
+155 KKVIKSYG
-163 QTNNIESWQAS
+163 QTKDIETWQAS

-183 VRFVQAVV
+183 VRFVQAKV
-191 DITPSSFIINSIWT
+191 DITPSSFIINSIET
-205 LASTILLALIIVFC
+205 LISTILLALIIVFC

-256 LKLGFIKDYIMD
+256 LKLGFIQDCIKD
-268 ADLQEMIT
+268 ADLKEMIT

-332 TIGIHDHR
+332 AIGIHDHR

-367 SDKEA
+367 SDREA
-372 NVEVN
+372 NVDVN

-428 YAVKAHGGAI
+428 YAVKAHGGTI

-452 TLPLNEKQQIVMG
+452 TLPLN
-465 KEQDKTL
+465 